1 MAMGFV
7 YLRELKVFRCG
18 YLLLALLKMS
28 LANMAT
34 IHEAKYMALNTASLR
49 ANLKYAQMNK

>member
-1 MAMGFV
+1 MGFV